1 MLLGCAIRLAPM
13 RPGGTNSYGKW
24 PLLDGTTFIDQR
36 FGAAVAYHTPASFSD
51 AFQYAVSGTTVRY
64 IITKPLSIDFI
75 QSFQPADWQARSVQ
89 VSDMLDAFHAKS
101 R

>member
-1 MLLGCAIRLAPM
+1 MIRPVAAPSPAAVHASARGHVVLLGCAIRLAST

-75 QSFQPADWQARSVQ
+75 
-89 VSDMLDAFHAKS
+89 
-101 R
+101 